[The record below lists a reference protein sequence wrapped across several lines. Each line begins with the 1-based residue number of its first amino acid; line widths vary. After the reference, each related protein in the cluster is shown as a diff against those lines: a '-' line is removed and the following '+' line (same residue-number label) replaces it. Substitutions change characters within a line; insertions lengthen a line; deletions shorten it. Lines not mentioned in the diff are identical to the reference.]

1 MFGRCPKFIRTLCP
15 KPQIYLNFIE
25 LIQEKQR
32 FAQVSAA
39 ANRAAS
45 RPGQAFTLSKN
56 KCAIETAG
64 RRQVQAPGT
73 FLQAFLQMPQ
83 MTGDLSFGEADPLR
97 QVAGGYGVGT
107 KRLQDHVTGSL
118 KPFRRG

>member
-45 RPGQAFTLSKN
+45 RPGQAFTLLKN
-56 KCAIETAG
+56 KRAVETA
-64 RRQVQAPGT
+64 RRCQVQAPGT
-73 FLQAFLQMPQ
+73 FHQAFLQMPQ
-83 MTGDLSFGEADPLR
+83 MTGGKLARKGKIVES
-97 QVAGGYGVGT
+97 GT
-107 KRLQDHVTGSL
+107 HEELWAAEGAYRRLLGQG
-118 KPFRRG
+118 